1 MVDNGIYKHFKGGE
15 VFVFG
20 TAKTPEDTIDVLYKG
35 LQNGKIYAR
44 PLDSFLDEVKN
55 AEGKT
60 VKRFS
65 LVQKSEIDLSGFVDS
80 KINNQEKVND

>member
-1 MVDNGIYKHFKGGE
+1 MIENGLYKHFKGGE

-35 LQNGKIYAR
+35 IQNGKIYAR

-55 AEGKT
+55 ADGEI

-65 LVQKSEIDLSGFVDS
+65 LVQKADIDLIKLIDS
-80 KINNQEKVND
+80 ELAKQEKSL